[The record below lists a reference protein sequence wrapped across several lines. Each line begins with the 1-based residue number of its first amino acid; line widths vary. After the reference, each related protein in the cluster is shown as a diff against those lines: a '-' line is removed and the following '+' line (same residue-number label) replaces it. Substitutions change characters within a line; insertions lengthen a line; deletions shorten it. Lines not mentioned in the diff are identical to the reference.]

1 MVEAITEESPDAA
14 RRILTRLKSAGP
26 FAPAGN
32 CPRSME
38 TSMALSRDPLDEL
51 IEQLERTIPAAAETG
66 WVCDMPPVA
75 HIQFAFAEIPYG

>member
-1 MVEAITEESPDAA
+1 
-14 RRILTRLKSAGP
+14 
-26 FAPAGN
+26 
-32 CPRSME
+32 ME